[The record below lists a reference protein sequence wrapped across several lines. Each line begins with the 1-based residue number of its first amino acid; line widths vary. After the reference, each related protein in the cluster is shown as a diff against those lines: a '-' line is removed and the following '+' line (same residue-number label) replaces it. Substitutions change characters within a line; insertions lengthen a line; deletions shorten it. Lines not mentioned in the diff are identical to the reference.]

1 MLYFGEKLKTLRLKH
16 HLTQQ
21 QLADKVELVK
31 GSISAYEQSTKYP
44 SLEVLIKLCNF
55 FNVSA
60 DYMLGLSDSEEL
72 KKANLTDEQ
81 TAIILRIIQE
91 FEQANK

>member
-1 MLYFGEKLKTLRLKH
+1 MIYFGEKLRTLRLKNS
-16 HLTQQ
+16 LTQQ

-44 SLEVLIKLCNF
+44 SLEVLIKLCNLF
-55 FNVSA
+55 HVSA
-60 DYMLGLSDSEEL
+60 DYLLGLSDNMEFNKE
-72 KKANLTDEQ
+72 NLTDEQ
-81 TAIILRIIQE
+81 TELVLRIILE